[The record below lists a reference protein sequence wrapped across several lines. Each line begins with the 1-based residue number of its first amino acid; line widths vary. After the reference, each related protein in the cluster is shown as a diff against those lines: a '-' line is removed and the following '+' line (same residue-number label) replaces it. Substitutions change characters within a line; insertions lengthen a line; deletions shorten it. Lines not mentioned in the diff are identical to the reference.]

1 MPSGKP
7 GRGNTKSLRRQTM
20 PPQGSDD
27 EPANQAACS
36 RAPIAVAYRTG
47 RPSRRPASIAGI
59 HTHQSHQACRYSL
72 TGNSWT
78 GTYLAWVTFDDVT
91 VGAEKEPASGLAIAE
106 GGSGAATGA
115 DRWRSGRGR
124 RRCHDTI
131 ARLLLVQ
138 VQWIRLLRAQL
149 LWTRVRI
156 CLLRSRLLIWLLGIV
171 GLSCIWAKRYKVSS
185 FCNCVL
191 PLVHRLGFEESG
203 GLTASET
210 SREPHHSETILQPW
224 ARSTAWEWL
233 NKKAG
238 GRSATSTG

>member
-1 MPSGKP
+1 
-7 GRGNTKSLRRQTM
+7 M

-106 GGSGAATGA
+106 GGSGAATGGLIGGA
-115 DRWRSGRGR
+115 VGAVGGVATTPSRGYYWYRYNGSGYYGPSYYGPGYGSVY
-124 RRCHDTI
+124 C
-131 ARLLLVQ
+131 
-138 VQWIRLLRAQL
+138 
-149 LWTRVRI
+149 
-156 CLLRSRLLIWLLGIV
+156 GP
-171 GLSCIWAKRYKVSS
+171 GY
-185 FCNCVL
+185 
-191 PLVHRLGFEESG
+191 
-203 GLTASET
+203 
-210 SREPHHSETILQPW
+210 
-224 ARSTAWEWL
+224 
-233 NKKAG
+233 
-238 GRSATSTG
+238 